1 MCLFIL
7 PSYVYSIFKS
17 LKNCITFFS
26 FYIFSILFSLFPRC
40 CPLFPL
46 PLFYSL
52 YPLVSFLLLYSL
64 SILPVFSPSLLL
76 LCHLLHSS
84 LLPSLPL
91 HLLPLTS
98 SNSFTAFLVFLSSSS
113 FSQFLHFFSSIPPSN
128 SLIPFLVLP
137 SFSPLPLHLPVPSI
151 IQNRLTFI
159 PFFS

>member
-98 SNSFTAFLVFLSSSS
+98 SNSFTAFLVFY
-113 FSQFLHFFSSIPPSN
+113 
-128 SLIPFLVLP
+128 
-137 SFSPLPLHLPVPSI
+137 PLPLFLNFYISFPQFLP
-151 IQNRLTFI
+151 RTR
-159 PFFS
+159 